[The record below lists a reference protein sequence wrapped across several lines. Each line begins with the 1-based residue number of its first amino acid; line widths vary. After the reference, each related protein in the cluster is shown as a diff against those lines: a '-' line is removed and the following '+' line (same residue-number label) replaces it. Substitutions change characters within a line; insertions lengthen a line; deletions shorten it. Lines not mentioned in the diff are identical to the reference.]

1 MAELK
6 RRVAV
11 LISGRGS
18 NLGALIAAARQ
29 PDYPAELALVLS
41 NKADAGGLARAQEA
55 GIPTAVVESRP
66 FGRDR
71 AAFEA
76 VLQARLDQAG
86 IGLIALAG
94 FMRVL
99 TEGFVSAW
107 AGRMLNIHP
116 SLLPAFPGLDTHARA
131 LAAGVRLHGCTVHFV
146 TPGVDEG
153 PIIAQA
159 AVPVLAGDDES
170 ALAARVLAQEHRIY
184 PAALAWA
191 ASGAA
196 RLVGDRVVLTAPM
209 AQGALANPLPG
220 APGLPTE
227 TA

>member
-1 MAELK
+1 MAELR

-18 NLGALIAAARQ
+18 NLGALIAAARH

-41 NKADAGGLARAQEA
+41 NKADAAGLERAQAA

-66 FGRDR
+66 FGKDR
-71 AAFEA
+71 TGFEA
-76 VLQARLDQAG
+76 AMQARLEKAG
-86 IGLIALAG
+86 IELIALAG

-153 PIIAQA
+153 PVIAQA
-159 AVPVLAGDDES
+159 AVPVLPEDDEA
-170 ALAARVLAQEHRIY
+170 ALAARVLAQEHRLY

-196 RLVGDRVVLTAPM
+196 RLVAGRAVLDVPM
-209 AQGALANPLPG
+209 AEGAFANPLP
-220 APGLPTE
+220 ASLAVPTE